1 MGRSTFLIQIKGHKH
16 TRKKQTFPG
25 VISVSSQN
33 AQVNTTVAL
42 DCDQVPWRTI
52 HGKQCFTIMIFRH
65 VHIST
70 YLMNAIKTD
79 NAGCYHCAFLLL
91 SLPSLE

>member
-16 TRKKQTFPG
+16 SRKKQTFPG

-33 AQVNTTVAL
+33 AQVNTPLAL

-52 HGKQCFTIMIFRH
+52 HGKKCFTIMIFRH
-65 VHIST
+65 AHIST
-70 YLMNAIKTD
+70 YLMNAIKTGS
-79 NAGCYHCAFLLL
+79 A
-91 SLPSLE
+91 LPPSSKIH